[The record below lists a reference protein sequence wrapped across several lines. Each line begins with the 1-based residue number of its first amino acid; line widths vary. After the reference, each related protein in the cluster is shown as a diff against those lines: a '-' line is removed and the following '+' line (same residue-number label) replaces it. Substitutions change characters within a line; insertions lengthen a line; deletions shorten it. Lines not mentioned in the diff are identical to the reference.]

1 MKRLALATIASLSM
15 AVIGSAWPADETVTR
30 LIPLKYVSAQLA
42 AAALTKGSGVGEG
55 LPGSGELE
63 AGRKD
68 FLQRA
73 FADATRGL
81 RAPRN
86 LAENAVYPLSE
97 RHYAEV
103 RIAQAP
109 GDEGGG
115 LSSLLPEGVTIKS
128 IAVPDQNALL
138 VRGTPSAVDQVQ
150 ELIRL
155 IDKPAKQVNVACKL
169 LSLGLRT
176 ARQWGADLAWRL
188 PNGDLFV
195 QGPAPGGPTMRF
207 ARGDVTALLAG
218 NVQRS
223 VSNNS
228 VEANVTT
235 TNNTPAVIRAAT
247 IIPFVTASVTY
258 DQFGQRQVDYIID
271 AVATGV
277 ELFVVPRINGDDT
290 VTMLLRPSFITA
302 TGSVIT
308 PDGQALPITQNTSV
322 ETQVTVP
329 DGETLVIGGLPT
341 RNDALETLGVPII
354 MRQTRTSEETQSLI
368 LVRPHIIRTPP
379 ER

>member
-1 MKRLALATIASLSM
+1 MKRLALASIALLGLA
-15 AVIGSAWPADETVTR
+15 AVGSAEEAITR
-30 LIPLKYVSAQLA
+30 LIQLKYISAQA
-42 AAALTKGSGVGEG
+42 AAVALTKGSGVGQG
-55 LPGSGELE
+55 LPDFGELE

-68 FLQRA
+68 FLERA

-86 LAENAVYPLSE
+86 LAENAVYPLPG
-97 RHYAEV
+97 RRYAEV
-103 RIAQAP
+103 RIAQAQ
-109 GDEGGG
+109 GDGGGG
-115 LSSLLPEGVTIKS
+115 LGSLLPEGVTVKPV
-128 IAVPDQNALL
+128 AVPEQNALL
-138 VRGTPSAVDQVQ
+138 VRGTPSAIDQV
-150 ELIRL
+150 EEIIRL

-169 LSLGLRT
+169 LNLSLRT

-195 QGPAPGGPTMRF
+195 QGPAPGGGTTMRF
-207 ARGDVTALLAG
+207 ARGDVSALLAG
-218 NVQRS
+218 SVQRS
-223 VSNNS
+223 LSNNS

-247 IIPFVTASVTY
+247 LIPYVTASVTY
-258 DQFGQRQVDYIID
+258 NQFGQRQVDYVID

-277 ELFVVPRINGDDT
+277 ELFVIPRINADDT

-302 TGSVIT
+302 TGTVVT
-308 PDGQALPITQNTSV
+308 PDGQALPITQDTSV

-329 DGETLVIGGLPT
+329 DGQTLVIGGLPT
-341 RNDALETLGVPII
+341 HNDALETLGVPIV
-354 MRQTRTSEETQSLI
+354 MRETRTTEETQSLI
-368 LVRPHIIRTPP
+368 LVSPHIIRTPP